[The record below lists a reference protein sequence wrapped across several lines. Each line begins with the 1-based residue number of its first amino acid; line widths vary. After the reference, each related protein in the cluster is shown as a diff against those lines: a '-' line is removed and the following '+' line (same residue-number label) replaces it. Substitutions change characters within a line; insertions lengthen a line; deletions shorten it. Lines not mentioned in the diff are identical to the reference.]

1 MEQEKEQNNSIRM
14 PMIELVIVIGI
25 FVVISVFLV
34 RMFMGTYRLQ
44 NNATDLSRA
53 VIKAETIAE
62 QIKNT
67 ASIGEAAIELQME
80 SYDNTSQN
88 YCIYYDDDWN
98 QTKSPSVNII
108 VITSTITK
116 GESGRMV
123 NANIAAFTCKD
134 VEETAKNDALVELT
148 TKKWVSS
155 K

>member
-1 MEQEKEQNNSIRM
+1 MEQEKVQGNSIRM

-62 QIKNT
+62 HIKNT
-67 ASIGEAAIELQME
+67 ASIGEAATQLEMD
-80 SYDNTSQN
+80 SYDSTSLN
-88 YCIYYDDDWN
+88 YCIYYDDSWN
-98 QTKSPSVNII
+98 QTKTPSVNII

-116 GESGRMV
+116 GETGRMV
-123 NANIAAFTCKD
+123 SANIAAYTCKD
-134 VEETAKNDALVELT
+134 VEATANKSALVKLT
-148 TKKWVSS
+148 TKKWVSN